1 MKNDFWVPP
10 TNQKSRFFDFWGG
23 PKISKSDP
31 KIDFWIGCRDLSKW
45 RILMD
50 FGEKSPIFS
59 IFYLQKVKNGQFFPK
74 ITKNRHFGGPK
85 KSKFEP
91 LPRKF
96 LTPFWT
102 PQKPPKMAKNRVFL
116 LFLVV
121 FSTKITKNREIFEI
135 FGGPPKFQILTK
147 ILKFLGPDQFTKIDL
162 FLEIGVR
169 GKMEIREFA
178 NFGTGR
184 KKKFYANWEI

>member
-1 MKNDFWVPP
+1 
-10 TNQKSRFFDFWGG
+10 
-23 PKISKSDP
+23 
-31 KIDFWIGCRDLSKW
+31 
-45 RILMD
+45 MD

-135 FGGPPKFQILTK
+135 FDGPPKFQILTK

-169 GKMEIREFA
+169 GKIEIREFA

-184 KKKFYANWEI
+184 KKKFMQIEKFKFLRIKIFFRVKIFFLLAPKIFFQHLENSFPSVSKFFSLSYEKN